1 MMVSS
6 FWKNESTYSASKA
19 IPFCVKMHFSKK
31 KQKTLNFQGILAVWS
46 TKKMV
51 MSCGKDVGIMK
62 CIKNG
67 CDE

>member
-1 MMVSS
+1 VLKYTSV
-6 FWKNESTYSASKA
+6 KKSK
-19 IPFCVKMHFSKK
+19 
-31 KQKTLNFQGILAVWS
+31 KTLNFQGILAVWS

>member
-1 MMVSS
+1 MSDLMLLLRELDNLQKRCSTRVSVLL
-6 FWKNESTYSASKA
+6 KRVLVLLKPGNN
-19 IPFCVKMHFSKK
+19 H
-31 KQKTLNFQGILAVWS
+31 